1 MDKRYLK
8 YWPKHLPRDLALP
21 NNTIWE
27 NLDITTRRYAE
38 RTAIKFFGNDITYR
52 RLYDDVEALAGWLQQ
67 VAGVKKGDR
76 VLLYM
81 QNSPQFVIGY
91 YAILRA
97 DAVVI
102 PVNPMNREEEF
113 QHYITDSDAKVVI
126 SASELA
132 GFAKAAS
139 DALPAKNRLKHM
151 VVARYADALPEKF
164 PHPEDAPPAV
174 MKPLF
179 DTEYDLP
186 EGAVSWKDALAAG
199 HKPGPHTATL
209 DDLAVMPYTSG
220 TTGFPK
226 GCMHSH
232 RSVMH
237 TVLVGA
243 MATSYSADAVSL
255 SVLPLFH
262 VTGMQYGMN
271 TPIYK
276 GGTVVML
283 PRWDREAAGSF
294 VSRYGIT
301 HWTAIPTMIIDLF
314 GSPNIDNFDLSS
326 LRYIGGGGAAMPEAI
341 AKKVQDT
348 FGMDFLEGYGLSET
362 MAPTHTNP
370 MYRAKRQCLGLP
382 TFGTDAAIIDPET
395 LEAVPQGEVGEIIVH
410 GPQVMMGYW
419 RNEEATKEAFIEFDG
434 RKFFRTGDLGRMDEE
449 GYFFITDRLKRMINA
464 SGFKVWPA
472 EVEALLYHHP
482 DVQEACIIGSRD
494 PYRGETVKAVIV
506 LKEKSKGKVTEEDII
521 NWSKDHMAAYKTPKI
536 VEFVDELPKSGSG
549 KVMWRILQEE
559 EYKRTADIKHGAE
572 VIEKA

>member
-1 MDKRYLK
+1 MDKRYLEH
-8 YWPKHLPRDLALP
+8 WPKHLPRDIVLP
-21 NNTIWE
+21 ESTIWE
-27 NLDITTRRYAE
+27 NLDITTRRYAD
-38 RTAIKFFGNDITYR
+38 RTAIKFFGNDISYR
-52 RLYDDVEALAGWLQQ
+52 RLYDDVDALAGWLQQ
-67 VAGVKKGDR
+67 VGGVKKGDR

-102 PVNPMNREEEF
+102 PVNPMNREDEF
-113 QHYITDSDAKVVI
+113 QHYITDTDAKVVLC
-126 SASELA
+126 ASELA
-132 GFAKAAS
+132 GFAKSAN
-139 DALPAKNRLKHM
+139 DGLPAESRLQHF
-151 VVARYADALPEKF
+151 VVGRYADALPGEY
-164 PHPEDAPPAV
+164 PHEDDAPPAV
-174 MKPLF
+174 MKPLLE
-179 DTEYDLP
+179 TEFELP
-186 EGAVSWKDALAAG
+186 AGAVSWKDALAAG
-199 HKPGPHTATL
+199 HKPGPHTATP

-232 RSVMH
+232 RTVMH

-243 MATSYSADAVSL
+243 LASSYSADAISL

-271 TPIYK
+271 TPIYA
-276 GGTVVML
+276 GGTIVML
-283 PRWDREAAGSF
+283 PRWDREVAGTF
-294 VSRYGIT
+294 VSRYGVT

-314 GSPNIDNFDLSS
+314 GSPNIESFDLSS

-341 AKKVQDT
+341 AKRVQDT
-348 FGMDFLEGYGLSET
+348 FGIDFLEGYGLSET
-362 MAPTHTNP
+362 MAPTHSNP

-382 TFGTDAAIIDPET
+382 TFGTDAAIINPET

-410 GPQVMMGYW
+410 GPQVMLGYW
-419 RNEEATKEAFIEFDG
+419 RNEEATKDVFIEYDG
-434 RKFFRTGDLGRMDEE
+434 RTFFRTGDLGRMDED

-506 LKEKSKGKVTEEDII
+506 LKEKAKGKVSEDDII
-521 NWSKDHMAAYKTPKI
+521 NWSKEHMAAYKTPKI

-572 VIEKA
+572 VADKA